1 MKITPAKCLLLAL
14 VALLGGAAAW
24 VASSSAFE
32 RSSGKKPSV
41 SISVNN
47 SPLARETKLSS
58 SFAPV
63 TKRVAPTVVNVF
75 TTKTVRN
82 QMPGFTPFFDDPFFR
97 RFFGQPFGDNGGRR
111 APQTFKERSL
121 GSWVI
126 VTKDG

>member
-1 MKITPAKCLLLAL
+1 MKITFKTSLLVAL

-32 RSSGKKPSV
+32 RSSGGKRPSV
-41 SISVNN
+41 SISVND

-63 TKRVAPTVVNVF
+63 AKRVAPTVVNVF

-82 QMPGFTPFFDDPFFR
+82 QIPGFTPFLTIRFSAGFSGSRLATTEGAVR
-97 RFFGQPFGDNGGRR
+97 RRR
-111 APQTFKERSL
+111 SRSAASVP
-121 GSWVI
+121 GSS
-126 VTKDG
+126 